1 MNVFLLSVVFGSA
14 ITYNQLTMKKRGIR
28 FLITVNKKLELFSEL
43 ISCNYAINL
52 TSYDSQL
59 NTFCGTGTDHHVY
72 DRILEYGG
80 IKEKIINYYLGS
92 ETFSPLI
99 ISDSF
104 DLVWIACFEG
114 NNSVISNVHILGPVY
129 ISEHSIKSLQ
139 DKLDTFDIPLNLR
152 SLMLRKLKDIPVI
165 ISSLFFQYAI
175 MLHYCIRE
183 EKITTRDLQYLSN
196 VEIFSNKAEIERLE
210 EYDTDKNHTGIWQAE
225 QTFLSMIENGDLNY
239 KDVYNRIAT
248 LSRGVKIKSSTP
260 INQAKYSI
268 ITFITLCSRAAIRGG
283 LFSGTAYTMS
293 DYYTQSVED
302 ATSISDL
309 GIISRQMFEDY
320 VQRVHKIKNMNHVS
334 TPIKNAQSYIQ
345 TNIQE
350 KINLKEMARHLGYT
364 EYYLSQKFKSEVGI
378 SFNDYVQLEKIEK
391 AKMMLKTT
399 SLTIEEISA
408 SLAFSSRS
416 HFSTVFKK
424 RVKVTPSLYRKE
436 HLRQ

>member
-1 MNVFLLSVVFGSA
+1 MEA
-14 ITYNQLTMKKRGIR
+14 
-28 FLITVNKKLELFSEL
+28 VNKKLELFSEL

-52 TSYDSQL
+52 TSYDAQL
-59 NTFCGTGTDHHVY
+59 NTFHGTSADHHIY

-80 IKEKIINYYLGS
+80 IKDKIINYYSSS
-92 ETFSPLI
+92 ETYSPLI

-114 NNSVISNVHILGPVY
+114 DNSITSNVHILGPVY

-139 DKLDTFDIPLNLR
+139 DKLDTFEIPLNLR

-175 MLHYCIRE
+175 MLHYCVRQERIM
-183 EKITTRDLQYLSN
+183 TRDLQYLSN
-196 VEIFSNKAEIERLE
+196 VEIFSSKSEIERLE
-210 EYDTDKNHTGIWQAE
+210 EYDIDKNHTGIWQAE

-239 KDVYNRIAT
+239 KAVYNRIAT

-309 GIISRQMFEDY
+309 GVISRQMFEDY
-320 VQRVHKIKNMNHVS
+320 LQRVHKIKNMNNIS

-345 TNIQE
+345 NNIHE
-350 KINLKEMARHLGYT
+350 KISLKEMSHDLGYT
-364 EYYLSQKFKSEVGI
+364 EYYLSQKFKTEIGI
-378 SFNDYVQLEKIEK
+378 SFNDYVQSEKIEK
-391 AKMMLKTT
+391 ATLLLKTT
-399 SLTIEEISA
+399 PLTIEDISA
-408 SLAFSSRS
+408 SLTFSSRS

-424 RVKVTPSLYRKE
+424 WMNMTPTQYRKE